1 MGERAFFDSPS
12 AQGQR
17 SHHRRVKEV
26 CTQQSE
32 ASYEPFV
39 STDQPIAEEPGARSG
54 CSSLVAATDRF
65 AVWGDLW
72 GIADLAERVTVSVSH
87 RMRRSLGRCV
97 PAQGAIRLSA
107 AVLDAPPQVLAEVL
121 CHEAAHIAI
130 HVLHGAACQPH
141 GSEWAALLRTAG
153 FEPRTGLP
161 FEHRDDPF
169 QLQSRSDLTY
179 EHRCP
184 VCQSLR
190 LAKRPVRRWRCA
202 DCVAAGLDG
211 RLEIARTGRH

>member
-1 MGERAFFDSPS
+1 VFFDPPS

-17 SHHRRVKEV
+17 RHYRRVKEV
-26 CTQQSE
+26 RTQQSE

-39 STDQPIAEEPGARSG
+39 STDRHMAAGPGVRSD
-54 CSSLVAATDRF
+54 CSSLVAAADRF

-72 GIADLAERVTVSVSH
+72 GIVDLAERVTVGVSH

-97 PAQGAIRLSA
+97 PVQGAIRLSA
-107 AVLDAPPQVLAEVL
+107 SALDAPPQILAEIL
-121 CHEAAHIAI
+121 CHEAAHVAV
-130 HVLHGAACQPH
+130 HVLHGVACQPH
-141 GSEWAALLRTAG
+141 GPEWAALVRMAG
-153 FEPRTGLP
+153 FEPRTDLP
-161 FEHRDDPF
+161 FEHGDDPF
-169 QLQSRSDLTY
+169 QRQSHSDLTY

-211 RLEIARTGRH
+211 RLEITRTGKH